1 MLTENQNKNQCC
13 GCMTCSHIC
22 PKSAITMEQDE
33 QGFAY
38 PSVDKNK
45 CIDCGL
51 CHKVCPM
58 EENYVGQDAVPDIYA
73 LCNKNQETLTESS
86 SGGMFSI
93 LARWVIGQGGVIY
106 GVAFDESFSV
116 RHMRADSME
125 DAARFRS
132 SKYVE
137 SDLTEVYA
145 HILEDLKAGLTVLLT
160 GTPCQISAV
169 QKFLLQKRADCTNL
183 YTCDNICH
191 GVPSRKI
198 WTDYLNIL
206 QDKYMDSND
215 SITYIN
221 MRSKKSGWKERAMEV
236 RLKSGDLDEVT
247 KDFSFNKIF
256 SSLYANRPSCFNC
269 KYTSYKRPSDF
280 TLGDFWNE
288 KSAGITFDVSN
299 GVSEVLVNTEK
310 GRKLFQLIKDQANCQ
325 PVSKKAAWQPH
336 LEYAAKAPK
345 NQAQFWEEYNSSPD
359 KEALLRRYLEG
370 TLMTKVIRKASPIL
384 QKTGLY
390 SMAGKMYKVLL
401 VKKSNTP

>member
-13 GCMTCSHIC
+13 GCKACSQIC
-22 PKSAITMEQDE
+22 PRSAITMEPDD

-38 PSVDKNK
+38 PTVDKDK
-45 CIDCGL
+45 CVDCGL
-51 CHKVCPM
+51 CHRVCPM
-58 EENYVGQDAVPDIYA
+58 EENYVGEDAVPDIYA

-93 LARWVIGQGGVIY
+93 LARWVIGQNGVVY
-106 GVAFDESFSV
+106 GVGFDESFSV
-116 RHMRADSME
+116 RHMRAVTME
-125 DAARFRS
+125 EASRFRS

-145 HILEDLKAGLTVLLT
+145 HILDDLKAGLTVLLT
-160 GTPCQISAV
+160 GTPCQISGV
-169 QKFLLQKRADCTNL
+169 RKYLQQKRADCTRL

-191 GVPSRKI
+191 GVPSRKV
-198 WTDYLNIL
+198 WADYLRIL
-206 QDKYMDSND
+206 QDKYMEPGS
-215 SITYIN
+215 SVTYIN

-236 RLKSGDLDEVT
+236 RLTDGDLDQVT
-247 KDFSFNKIF
+247 RDFSFNRIF
-256 SSLYANRPSCFNC
+256 SSLYANRPSCFHC

-288 KSAGITFDVSN
+288 KNAGISFDVSK

-310 GRKLFQLIKDQANCQ
+310 GRELFRLIRDQAYCQ

-336 LEYAAKAPK
+336 LEYAANAPK
-345 NQAQFWEEYNSSPD
+345 NREQFWADYNSAAD
-359 KEALLRRYLEG
+359 KEALLRKYLKG
-370 TLMTKVIRKASPIL
+370 TLMTKVIRKASPVL

-390 SMAGKMYKVLL
+390 SAAGKMYKILL
-401 VKKSNTP
+401 VRKSKS